1 MAVNVNVWNLMYSMR
16 SVSRWQDTIQSNI
29 NGALRNGYKEADI
42 VFGGNATYDAVSPT
56 QTMLGK
62 QIGEQAITVAST
74 RNLWNQGDI
83 VPTKSLTDF
92 AINGE
97 GFFMVY
103 DPKNSKTYYTRDGS
117 FRPNHTGQLTNA
129 QGLILVDAA
138 LAINLGNTVIPFTP
152 TSPTNAE
159 VINNETN
166 WQPLSTVAG
175 NGDVP
180 WWLNNVN
187 ATFGDDY
194 VIQTKKT
201 FFVDG
206 TQLTGSETM
215 SFGVDNIGHVFVN
228 GVQVTPPGG
237 VGGWP
242 VATTL
247 NIGPYLKD
255 GANTIF
261 IQAANSPGGGAF
273 GTNPAGIL
281 TSGTVAGVN
290 LDSNNT
296 WAVRAAETR
305 TLQAPLIEDTYTK
318 PNEILLASLPKK
330 DELRYSKYGST
341 IFEAFFP
348 VLAANIGLPET
359 GDRGF
364 ILQQYLEASNVNVEK
379 QMVALTQSN
388 KLQEAITKQFL
399 VFYSNIDIGI
409 NLIK

>member
-62 QIGEQAITVAST
+62 QIGEQAISVAST
-74 RNLWNQGDI
+74 RNLWKQGNI
-83 VPTKSLTDF
+83 IPTKSLTDF
-92 AINGE
+92 AVNGE

-103 DPKNSKTYYTRDGS
+103 DPKDSKTYYTRDGS

-129 QGLILVDAA
+129 EGLILVDAA

-152 TSPTNAE
+152 TAPTNDQ

-166 WQPLSTVAG
+166 WQPLANVGG
-175 NGDVP
+175 NLTAP
-180 WWLNNVN
+180 WWLGNAN

-194 VIQTKKT
+194 TVQVKKT
-201 FFVDG
+201 FFAQG
-206 TQLTGSETM
+206 NLLTGAETM
-215 SFGVDNIGHVFVN
+215 NISADNVAHVFVN
-228 GVQVTPPGG
+228 GVQVTPPAGVSGWAGNGG
-237 VGGWP
+237 P
-242 VATTL
+242 ITL

-261 IQAANSPGGGAF
+261 IQAANSPFPGAD
-273 GTNPAGIL
+273 PAGIL

-290 LDSNNT
+290 LNSDPS

-305 TLQAPLIEDTYTK
+305 TLQAPIIEDTYT
-318 PNEILLASLPKK
+318 
-330 DELRYSKYGST
+330 
-341 IFEAFFP
+341 
-348 VLAANIGLPET
+348 
-359 GDRGF
+359 
-364 ILQQYLEASNVNVEK
+364 
-379 QMVALTQSN
+379 
-388 KLQEAITKQFL
+388 
-399 VFYSNIDIGI
+399 
-409 NLIK
+409 